1 MTVSSATPLLNDMAI
16 YVEVAKQRHFTRAA
30 EALGMPVSTVSRRI
44 RLLEE
49 EIGTALLKRST
60 RSVDMTEAGALYY
73 ERCLDIVNQARLAH
87 EQLLDMTQ
95 QVKGVLR
102 ISMPSSLSVI
112 FMPSILTSFL
122 KKYPELEFDLDLS
135 VRPIDLLAENF
146 DCMIRLGMQSNSN
159 LVARRLG
166 DLSLGLYASSS
177 YLDKHGRPQHPNE
190 LLSHRCIVASHQ
202 AQDKQWTLTNRTTK
216 EVLTVEVNGPLRINN
231 ALMMHKVAACH
242 AGIVISSQIESLLE
256 FHGIPL
262 EPVLPDWT
270 FEPYPIYALMPSRML
285 PLKTRVFLDYLQ
297 ENLGQLLNGQ
307 ILPIAPG
314 HNGY

>member
-1 MTVSSATPLLNDMAI
+1 MTVSPATPLLNDMAI

-44 RLLEE
+44 RLLEQ

-73 ERCLDIVNQARLAH
+73 ERCLEIVNQARLAH

-102 ISMPSSLSVI
+102 VSMPSSLSVI
-112 FMPSILTSFL
+112 FMPTILTRFAQ
-122 KKYPELEFDLDLS
+122 KYPDIEFDLDLS

-146 DCMIRLGMQSNSN
+146 DCTIRLGAQNSSN

-166 DLSLGLYASSS
+166 DLQLGLYASSQ
-177 YLDKHGRPQHPNE
+177 YLNQHGRPQDPRE
-190 LLSHRCIVASHQ
+190 LTQHQCILASNQPEDTH
-202 AQDKQWTLTNRTTK
+202 WTLSNSKTN
-216 EVLTVEVNGPLRINN
+216 EVVTVQVRGSLRINN

-262 EPVLPDWT
+262 EPVLADWA

-297 ENLGQLLNGQ
+297 EALGQLLSGQ
-307 ILPIAPG
+307 VLPIPAV
-314 HNGY
+314 HSGY